1 MGLFFYIA
9 GALIPLPSWLTPKE
23 VGVDINT
30 QAKPDTNRTAIVVL
44 YEKKLKIAV
53 ACPPVDGKANAALID
68 FLKRFLK
75 VPKSQIEIISG
86 ESSREKRIFIKGID
100 AQTCADTLS
109 VQG

>member
-1 MGLFFYIA
+1 M
-9 GALIPLPSWLTPKE
+9 PLPSWLTLKE
-23 VGVDINT
+23 SGVVINIHA
-30 QAKPDTNRTAIVVL
+30 QPGAKRTAVVGL
-44 YEKKLKIAV
+44 YGEKLKIAV

-100 AQTCADTLS
+100 AQACADTLS

>member
-1 MGLFFYIA
+1 M
-9 GALIPLPSWLTPKE
+9 PLPSWLTLKE
-23 VGVDINT
+23 SGVVINIHA
-30 QAKPDTNRTAIVVL
+30 QPGAKRTAVVGL
-44 YEKKLKIAV
+44 YGIAV